1 MYKKITNGI
10 SNLFEQKIKITNNEK
25 RKIRYNTL
33 IFAWT
38 SFEKYPILKEWFFFK
53 IYIRWT

>member
-33 IFAWT
+33 IFA
-38 SFEKYPILKEWFFFK
+38 
-53 IYIRWT
+53 